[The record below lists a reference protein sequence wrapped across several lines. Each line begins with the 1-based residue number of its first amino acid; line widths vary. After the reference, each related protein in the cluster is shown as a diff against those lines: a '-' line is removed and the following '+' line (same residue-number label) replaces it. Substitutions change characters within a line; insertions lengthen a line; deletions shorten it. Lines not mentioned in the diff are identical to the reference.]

1 MRVAK
6 RRAPHGGVS
15 RNIINMI
22 NGKLAAKYGIEAFVG
37 LTILTVSL
45 RVFSLPLYLITGKGI
60 LQQGL
65 ALLVIGFA
73 IFFSGLITYKTVRY
87 IHKYLEINF
96 DRNG

>member
-1 MRVAK
+1 
-6 RRAPHGGVS
+6 
-15 RNIINMI
+15 MI

-65 ALLVIGFA
+65 ALLVICFA
-73 IFFSGLITYKTVRY
+73 ILFSGLLTYKTVRY
-87 IHKYLEINF
+87 IHKYLEINL
-96 DRNG
+96 DKNG